1 MSQRGNK
8 PSDFAPGD
16 TVLGV
21 VSSIE
26 TDATRILRIV
36 NDLFAEEERRSGPYP
51 EAQCPHGV
59 KIIGGQKVCLGC
71 NALRAERT
79 RRATRIV
86 ELEKVRE
93 TLLTYCQVKFDQGDM
108 HGVQDAA
115 SDLRDLDNELD
126 GLRY

>member
-1 MSQRGNK
+1 MSQQSGNK

-16 TVLGV
+16 MVLGV
-21 VSSIE
+21 VSSVE

-36 NDLFAEEERRSGPYP
+36 NELFVEEEQRSGPYP
-51 EAQCPHGV
+51 EGQCPHGTRGHPA
-59 KIIGGQKVCLGC
+59 GGCLGC

-93 TLLTYCQVKFDQGDM
+93 TLLTYCQMKLDQGDH